1 MDKKYLDLLDS
12 VQAAANLA
20 LAITMNSADVKK
32 KEVSDR
38 YLEDLMKEIWRTRQ
52 ALCEVMK
59 MQQYEVHDV
68 YLHLVLISGYH
79 DEDRD
84 QTPISIR
91 QICYDTGLSLSA
103 VRHSL
108 KVLISAGLLTRSGI
122 TWTVKKF
129 VLDKPISPRIR
140 SEKKRTAAENLE
152 RERIIKEEQ
161 SQREK
166 EEKRKYQ
173 EEIKAGKNPLKEM
186 VKDLMKRA
194 QNGDEEAA
202 ENLMR
207 YKSIVEQIKQER
219 Q

>member
-1 MDKKYLDLLDS
+1 M
-12 VQAAANLA
+12 
-20 LAITMNSADVKK
+20 
-32 KEVSDR
+32 R
-38 YLEDLMKEIWRTRQ
+38 YTTVIDIREFPQIYRNDHAKI
-52 ALCEVMK
+52 
-59 MQQYEVHDV
+59 V
-68 YLHLVLISGYH
+68 YLHLALISGYH

-202 ENLMR
+202 ENLKR
-207 YKSIVEQIKQER
+207 YKPIVEQIKQER

>member
-1 MDKKYLDLLDS
+1 M
-12 VQAAANLA
+12 
-20 LAITMNSADVKK
+20 
-32 KEVSDR
+32 R
-38 YLEDLMKEIWRTRQ
+38 YTTIIDIREFPQIYRNDHAKL
-52 ALCEVMK
+52 
-59 MQQYEVHDV
+59 V

-91 QICYDTGLSLSA
+91 QISYDTGLSLSA

-140 SEKKRTAAENLE
+140 SEKKRSAAENLE

-161 SQREK
+161 NQRER
-166 EEKRKYQ
+166 EEKRRYQ

-186 VKDLMKRA
+186 VKDLMERA

-202 ENLMR
+202 ENLKR
-207 YKSIVEQIKQER
+207 YKSTVEQIKQER
-219 Q
+219 L

>member
-1 MDKKYLDLLDS
+1 M
-12 VQAAANLA
+12 
-20 LAITMNSADVKK
+20 
-32 KEVSDR
+32 R
-38 YLEDLMKEIWRTRQ
+38 YTTIIDIREFPQIYRNDNAKL
-52 ALCEVMK
+52 
-59 MQQYEVHDV
+59 V

-79 DEDRD
+79 NEDRD
-84 QTPISIR
+84 QTTISIR
-91 QICYDTGLSLSA
+91 QISYDTGLTVSA

-108 KVLISAGLLTRSGI
+108 KVLVSAGLLSRNGI
-122 TWTVKKF
+122 TWNVTKF
-129 VLDKPISPRIR
+129 VLEKPISPRIR
-140 SEKKRTAAENLE
+140 SEKKRSAAENLE

>member
-1 MDKKYLDLLDS
+1 M
-12 VQAAANLA
+12 
-20 LAITMNSADVKK
+20 
-32 KEVSDR
+32 R
-38 YLEDLMKEIWRTRQ
+38 YTTVIDIREFPQIYRNNNAKL
-52 ALCEVMK
+52 
-59 MQQYEVHDV
+59 V
-68 YLHLVLISGYH
+68 YLHLALISGYH

-84 QTPISIR
+84 QTPVSIR

-108 KVLISAGLLTRSGI
+108 KVLISAGLLSRNGI
-122 TWTVKKF
+122 IWTVKKF

-140 SEKKRTAAENLE
+140 SEKKRTAAEKLE

-161 SQREK
+161 NQREK

-186 VKDLMKRA
+186 VKDLMNRA
-194 QNGDEEAA
+194 ENGDQEAA
-202 ENLMR
+202 ENLKR
-207 YKSIVEQIKQER
+207 YKLIVEQIKQER

>member
-1 MDKKYLDLLDS
+1 M
-12 VQAAANLA
+12 
-20 LAITMNSADVKK
+20 
-32 KEVSDR
+32 R
-38 YLEDLMKEIWRTRQ
+38 YTTIIDIREFPQIYRNDHAKL
-52 ALCEVMK
+52 
-59 MQQYEVHDV
+59 V

-79 DEDRD
+79 DDDRD

-108 KVLISAGLLTRSGI
+108 KVLISAGLLSRSGI

-129 VLDKPISPRIR
+129 VLDKPISSRIR
-140 SEKKRTAAENLE
+140 SEKKRSATENLE

-161 SQREK
+161 NQREK

-186 VKDLMKRA
+186 VKDLMNRA
-194 QNGDEEAA
+194 ENGDQEAA
-202 ENLMR
+202 ENLKR
-207 YKSIVEQIKQER
+207 YKLIVEQIKASEK
-219 Q
+219 

>member
-1 MDKKYLDLLDS
+1 M
-12 VQAAANLA
+12 
-20 LAITMNSADVKK
+20 
-32 KEVSDR
+32 R
-38 YLEDLMKEIWRTRQ
+38 YTTIIDIREFPQIYRNDHAKL
-52 ALCEVMK
+52 
-59 MQQYEVHDV
+59 V
-68 YLHLVLISGYH
+68 YLHLVLVSGYH

-108 KVLISAGLLTRSGI
+108 KVLISAGLLSRSGI
-122 TWTVKKF
+122 NWTVKKF

-140 SEKKRTAAENLE
+140 SEKKRSAAENLE

-166 EEKRKYQ
+166 EEKRRYQ

-186 VKDLMKRA
+186 VKDLMNRA
-194 QNGDEEAA
+194 QNGDQEAT
-202 ENLMR
+202 ENLKR
-207 YKSIVEQIKQER
+207 YNSIVEQIKQER

>member
-1 MDKKYLDLLDS
+1 MRYTTIIDIREFPQIYR
-12 VQAAANLA
+12 N
-20 LAITMNSADVKK
+20 NHVK
-32 KEVSDR
+32 
-38 YLEDLMKEIWRTRQ
+38 L
-52 ALCEVMK
+52 
-59 MQQYEVHDV
+59 V

-84 QTPISIR
+84 QTSISIR

-108 KVLISAGLLTRSGI
+108 KVLISAGLLSRSGI

-140 SEKKRTAAENLE
+140 SEKKRSAAENLE

-166 EEKRKYQ
+166 EEKRRYQ

-186 VKDLMKRA
+186 VKDLMNRA
-194 QNGDEEAA
+194 ENGDQEAA
-202 ENLMR
+202 ENLKR

-219 Q
+219 

>member
-1 MDKKYLDLLDS
+1 MRYTTIIDIREFPQIYRNDKAKL
-12 VQAAANLA
+12 
-20 LAITMNSADVKK
+20 
-32 KEVSDR
+32 
-38 YLEDLMKEIWRTRQ
+38 
-52 ALCEVMK
+52 
-59 MQQYEVHDV
+59 V
-68 YLHLVLISGYH
+68 YLHLALISGYH

-202 ENLMR
+202 ENLKR
-207 YKSIVEQIKQER
+207 YKPIVEQIKQER

>member
-1 MDKKYLDLLDS
+1 M
-12 VQAAANLA
+12 
-20 LAITMNSADVKK
+20 
-32 KEVSDR
+32 R
-38 YLEDLMKEIWRTRQ
+38 YTTVIDIREFPQIYRNNNAKL
-52 ALCEVMK
+52 
-59 MQQYEVHDV
+59 V

-91 QICYDTGLSLSA
+91 QICYDTGLTISA

-202 ENLMR
+202 ENLRR
-207 YKSIVEQIKQER
+207 YKPIVEQIKQER

>member
-1 MDKKYLDLLDS
+1 M
-12 VQAAANLA
+12 
-20 LAITMNSADVKK
+20 
-32 KEVSDR
+32 R
-38 YLEDLMKEIWRTRQ
+38 YTTVIDIREFPQIYRNNNAKL
-52 ALCEVMK
+52 
-59 MQQYEVHDV
+59 V

-108 KVLISAGLLTRSGI
+108 KVLISAGLLSRSGI

-202 ENLMR
+202 ENLKR
-207 YKSIVEQIKQER
+207 YKPIVEQIKQER

>member
-1 MDKKYLDLLDS
+1 M
-12 VQAAANLA
+12 
-20 LAITMNSADVKK
+20 
-32 KEVSDR
+32 R
-38 YLEDLMKEIWRTRQ
+38 YTTVIDIREFPQIYRNNNAKL
-52 ALCEVMK
+52 
-59 MQQYEVHDV
+59 V
-68 YLHLVLISGYH
+68 YLHLALISGYH

-161 SQREK
+161 NQREK

-194 QNGDEEAA
+194 QNGDVEAA
-202 ENLMR
+202 ENLNR

>member
-1 MDKKYLDLLDS
+1 MRYTTIIDIREFPQIYR
-12 VQAAANLA
+12 N
-20 LAITMNSADVKK
+20 NHVK
-32 KEVSDR
+32 
-38 YLEDLMKEIWRTRQ
+38 L
-52 ALCEVMK
+52 
-59 MQQYEVHDV
+59 V

-108 KVLISAGLLTRSGI
+108 KVLISAGLLSRSGI

-140 SEKKRTAAENLE
+140 SDKKRSAAENLE

-166 EEKRKYQ
+166 EEKRRYQ

-186 VKDLMKRA
+186 VKDLMNRA
-194 QNGDEEAA
+194 KNGDEEAA
-202 ENLMR
+202 ENLKR
-207 YKSIVEQIKQER
+207 YKAIVEQIKQENK
-219 Q
+219 

>member
-1 MDKKYLDLLDS
+1 M
-12 VQAAANLA
+12 
-20 LAITMNSADVKK
+20 
-32 KEVSDR
+32 R
-38 YLEDLMKEIWRTRQ
+38 YTTIIDIREFPQIYRNNHAKL
-52 ALCEVMK
+52 
-59 MQQYEVHDV
+59 V

-161 SQREK
+161 NQREK

-202 ENLMR
+202 ENLKR
-207 YKSIVEQIKQER
+207 YKPIVEQIKQER
-219 Q
+219 

>member
-1 MDKKYLDLLDS
+1 MRYTTIIDIREFPQIYRNDH
-12 VQAAANLA
+12 
-20 LAITMNSADVKK
+20 VK
-32 KEVSDR
+32 
-38 YLEDLMKEIWRTRQ
+38 L
-52 ALCEVMK
+52 
-59 MQQYEVHDV
+59 V

-108 KVLISAGLLTRSGI
+108 KVLISAGLLSRSGI
-122 TWTVKKF
+122 NWTVKKF

-140 SEKKRTAAENLE
+140 SEKKRSAAENLE

-166 EEKRKYQ
+166 EEKRRYQ

-186 VKDLMKRA
+186 VKDLMNRA
-194 QNGDEEAA
+194 ENGDQEAA
-202 ENLMR
+202 ENLKR

-219 Q
+219 K

>member
-1 MDKKYLDLLDS
+1 M
-12 VQAAANLA
+12 
-20 LAITMNSADVKK
+20 
-32 KEVSDR
+32 R
-38 YLEDLMKEIWRTRQ
+38 YTTVIDIREFPQIYRNNNAKL
-52 ALCEVMK
+52 
-59 MQQYEVHDV
+59 V

-129 VLDKPISPRIR
+129 VLDKPISPRIK

-202 ENLMR
+202 ESLKR
-207 YKSIVEQIKQER
+207 YKLIVEQIKQER

>member
-1 MDKKYLDLLDS
+1 M
-12 VQAAANLA
+12 
-20 LAITMNSADVKK
+20 
-32 KEVSDR
+32 R
-38 YLEDLMKEIWRTRQ
+38 YTTIIDIREFPQIYRNDHAKI
-52 ALCEVMK
+52 
-59 MQQYEVHDV
+59 V
-68 YLHLVLISGYH
+68 YLHLALISGYH

-140 SEKKRTAAENLE
+140 SEKKRSAAENLE

-161 SQREK
+161 NKREI

-186 VKDLMKRA
+186 VKELMKRA
-194 QNGDEEAA
+194 QNGDVEAA
-202 ENLMR
+202 ENMKR
-207 YKSIVEQIKQER
+207 YKVIVEQIKQER

>member
-1 MDKKYLDLLDS
+1 M
-12 VQAAANLA
+12 
-20 LAITMNSADVKK
+20 
-32 KEVSDR
+32 R
-38 YLEDLMKEIWRTRQ
+38 YTTIIDIREFPQIYRNDHAKL
-52 ALCEVMK
+52 
-59 MQQYEVHDV
+59 V
-68 YLHLVLISGYH
+68 YLHLALISGYH

-108 KVLISAGLLTRSGI
+108 KVLISAGLLSRSGI

-161 SQREK
+161 NQREK

-186 VKDLMKRA
+186 VKGLMIRA
-194 QNGDEEAA
+194 ENGDQEAI
-202 ENLMR
+202 ENLKR
-207 YKSIVEQIKQER
+207 YKVIVEQIKQER

>member
-1 MDKKYLDLLDS
+1 M
-12 VQAAANLA
+12 
-20 LAITMNSADVKK
+20 
-32 KEVSDR
+32 R
-38 YLEDLMKEIWRTRQ
+38 YTTVIDIREFPQIYRNNNAKL
-52 ALCEVMK
+52 
-59 MQQYEVHDV
+59 V

-108 KVLISAGLLTRSGI
+108 KVLVSAGLLTRSGI

-161 SQREK
+161 NQREK

-194 QNGDEEAA
+194 QNGDAEAA
-202 ENLMR
+202 ENLKR
-207 YKSIVEQIKQER
+207 YKSIVEQIKQENK
-219 Q
+219 

>member
-1 MDKKYLDLLDS
+1 MRYTTIIDIREFPQIYR
-12 VQAAANLA
+12 N
-20 LAITMNSADVKK
+20 NHVK
-32 KEVSDR
+32 
-38 YLEDLMKEIWRTRQ
+38 L
-52 ALCEVMK
+52 
-59 MQQYEVHDV
+59 V

-108 KVLISAGLLTRSGI
+108 KVLISAGLLSRSGI

-129 VLDKPISPRIR
+129 VLDKPISLRIR
-140 SEKKRTAAENLE
+140 SEKKRSVAENLE

-186 VKDLMKRA
+186 VKDLMNRA
-194 QNGDEEAA
+194 ENGDQEAA
-202 ENLMR
+202 ENLKR

>member
-1 MDKKYLDLLDS
+1 M
-12 VQAAANLA
+12 
-20 LAITMNSADVKK
+20 
-32 KEVSDR
+32 R
-38 YLEDLMKEIWRTRQ
+38 YTTIIDIREFPQIYRNNHAKL
-52 ALCEVMK
+52 
-59 MQQYEVHDV
+59 V

-108 KVLISAGLLTRSGI
+108 KVLVSVGLLSRNGI

-140 SEKKRTAAENLE
+140 SEKKRSAAENLE

-161 SQREK
+161 NQREK

-202 ENLMR
+202 ENLKR
-207 YKSIVEQIKQER
+207 YKAIVEQIKQENK
-219 Q
+219 

>member
-1 MDKKYLDLLDS
+1 MRYTTIIDIREFPQIYRNDH
-12 VQAAANLA
+12 
-20 LAITMNSADVKK
+20 VK
-32 KEVSDR
+32 
-38 YLEDLMKEIWRTRQ
+38 L
-52 ALCEVMK
+52 
-59 MQQYEVHDV
+59 V

-108 KVLISAGLLTRSGI
+108 KVLISAGLLSRSGI

-140 SEKKRTAAENLE
+140 SEKKRSAAENLE

-166 EEKRKYQ
+166 EEKRRYQ

-202 ENLMR
+202 ENLKR

>member
-1 MDKKYLDLLDS
+1 M
-12 VQAAANLA
+12 
-20 LAITMNSADVKK
+20 
-32 KEVSDR
+32 R
-38 YLEDLMKEIWRTRQ
+38 YTTVIDIREFPQIYRNNNAKL
-52 ALCEVMK
+52 
-59 MQQYEVHDV
+59 V
-68 YLHLVLISGYH
+68 YLHLALISGYH
-79 DEDRD
+79 EDDRD

-129 VLDKPISPRIR
+129 VLDKPIPPRIR

-161 SQREK
+161 NQREK

-186 VKDLMKRA
+186 VKDLMNRA
-194 QNGDEEAA
+194 ENGDQEAA
-202 ENLMR
+202 ENLKR
-207 YKSIVEQIKQER
+207 YKAVVEQIKQER

>member
-1 MDKKYLDLLDS
+1 M
-12 VQAAANLA
+12 
-20 LAITMNSADVKK
+20 
-32 KEVSDR
+32 R
-38 YLEDLMKEIWRTRQ
+38 YTTIIDIREFPQIYRNDHAKI
-52 ALCEVMK
+52 
-59 MQQYEVHDV
+59 V

-108 KVLISAGLLTRSGI
+108 KVLISAGLLSRSGI

-140 SEKKRTAAENLE
+140 SEKKRSAAENLE

-161 SQREK
+161 SQREN
-166 EEKRKYQ
+166 Q
-173 EEIKAGKNPLKEM
+173 EL
-186 VKDLMKRA
+186 
-194 QNGDEEAA
+194 AA
-202 ENLMR
+202 
-207 YKSIVEQIKQER
+207 VEQ
-219 Q
+219 

>member
-1 MDKKYLDLLDS
+1 M
-12 VQAAANLA
+12 
-20 LAITMNSADVKK
+20 
-32 KEVSDR
+32 R
-38 YLEDLMKEIWRTRQ
+38 YTTVIDIREFPQIYRNNNAKL
-52 ALCEVMK
+52 
-59 MQQYEVHDV
+59 V

-129 VLDKPISPRIR
+129 VLDKPITPRIR

-186 VKDLMKRA
+186 VKDLIKRA

-202 ENLMR
+202 ENLKR
-207 YKSIVEQIKQER
+207 YKPIVEQIKQER

>member
-1 MDKKYLDLLDS
+1 M
-12 VQAAANLA
+12 
-20 LAITMNSADVKK
+20 
-32 KEVSDR
+32 R
-38 YLEDLMKEIWRTRQ
+38 YTTVIDIREFPQIYRNNNAKL
-52 ALCEVMK
+52 
-59 MQQYEVHDV
+59 V
-68 YLHLVLISGYH
+68 YLHLALISGYH

-108 KVLISAGLLTRSGI
+108 KVLISAGLLSRTGI

-161 SQREK
+161 NQREK

-202 ENLMR
+202 ENLKR
-207 YKSIVEQIKQER
+207 YKPIVEQIKQER

>member
-1 MDKKYLDLLDS
+1 M
-12 VQAAANLA
+12 
-20 LAITMNSADVKK
+20 
-32 KEVSDR
+32 R
-38 YLEDLMKEIWRTRQ
+38 YTTIIDIREFPQIYRNDHAKL
-52 ALCEVMK
+52 
-59 MQQYEVHDV
+59 V

-91 QICYDTGLSLSA
+91 QISYDTGLSLSA

-108 KVLISAGLLTRSGI
+108 KVLISAGLLSRSGI
-122 TWTVKKF
+122 NWTVKKF

-140 SEKKRTAAENLE
+140 SEKKRSAAENLE

-161 SQREK
+161 NQREK

-202 ENLMR
+202 ENLKR
-207 YKSIVEQIKQER
+207 YKPIVEQIKHER

>member
-1 MDKKYLDLLDS
+1 MRYTTIIDIREFPQIYR
-12 VQAAANLA
+12 N
-20 LAITMNSADVKK
+20 NHVK
-32 KEVSDR
+32 
-38 YLEDLMKEIWRTRQ
+38 L
-52 ALCEVMK
+52 
-59 MQQYEVHDV
+59 V

-108 KVLISAGLLTRSGI
+108 KVLISAGLLSRSGI

-140 SEKKRTAAENLE
+140 SEKKRSAAENFE

-186 VKDLMKRA
+186 VKGLMIRA
-194 QNGDEEAA
+194 ENGDQEAI
-202 ENLMR
+202 ENLKR
-207 YKSIVEQIKQER
+207 YKVIVEQIKQER

>member
-1 MDKKYLDLLDS
+1 M
-12 VQAAANLA
+12 
-20 LAITMNSADVKK
+20 
-32 KEVSDR
+32 R
-38 YLEDLMKEIWRTRQ
+38 YTTIIDIREFPQIYRNNHAKL
-52 ALCEVMK
+52 
-59 MQQYEVHDV
+59 V

-161 SQREK
+161 NQREK

-202 ENLMR
+202 ENLKR
-207 YKSIVEQIKQER
+207 YKPIVEQIKQER

>member
-1 MDKKYLDLLDS
+1 MRYTTIIDIREFPQIYRNDH
-12 VQAAANLA
+12 
-20 LAITMNSADVKK
+20 VK
-32 KEVSDR
+32 
-38 YLEDLMKEIWRTRQ
+38 I
-52 ALCEVMK
+52 
-59 MQQYEVHDV
+59 V

-129 VLDKPISPRIR
+129 VLDKSISPRIK

-152 RERIIKEEQ
+152 RERQIKEEQ
-161 SQREK
+161 ERREK
-166 EEKRKYQ
+166 EEKKRYQ
-173 EEIKAGKNPLKEM
+173 ELRKRSNPLRDSVLE
-186 VKDLMKRA
+186 LMKKA
-194 QNGDEEAA
+194 DEGDQQAKTTLETS
-202 ENLMR
+202 LV
-207 YKSIVEQIKQER
+207 YKQMYKTILKER

>member
-1 MDKKYLDLLDS
+1 M
-12 VQAAANLA
+12 
-20 LAITMNSADVKK
+20 
-32 KEVSDR
+32 R
-38 YLEDLMKEIWRTRQ
+38 YTTVIDIREFPQIYRNDHAKL
-52 ALCEVMK
+52 
-59 MQQYEVHDV
+59 V

-122 TWTVKKF
+122 IWTVKKF

-202 ENLMR
+202 ENLKR